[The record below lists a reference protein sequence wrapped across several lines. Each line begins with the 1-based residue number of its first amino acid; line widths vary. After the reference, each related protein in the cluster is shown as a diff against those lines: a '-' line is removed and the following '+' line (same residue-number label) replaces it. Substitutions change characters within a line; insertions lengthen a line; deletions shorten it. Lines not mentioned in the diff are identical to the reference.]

1 MTTTITHWIG
11 GAAVAGT
18 SGRTIKVVNPA
29 TGEAVAETP
38 AGTAAEVD
46 LAVAAARA
54 AFPAWAATAP
64 AERAAV
70 VRRIADGLKG
80 RTEEIAAAITSEM
93 GAPITL
99 SRTAQAAFPVLVT
112 ESMLGVVD
120 HFPWTEQV
128 GGSLIVREPIG
139 VVGAITPWNFPLQ
152 QVVSKLTP
160 ALLAGNTIVFKPSEK
175 APLTAA
181 ILAEI
186 AAGAGLPGGV
196 LNVVYGDGPTV
207 GEAMSAHPGIDMI
220 SFTGSTRAGRRIGE
234 VAAATVKRVA
244 LELGGKGANL
254 ILDGADLDQ
263 AVTKGLALSFTNGGQ
278 VCGAWPRMLVPR
290 HLQDEIVE
298 RVVKAAAAYTVGD
311 PLDEA
316 TVIGPMA
323 SEEHRRKVDGYI
335 RRGIADGARLVYGG
349 PGKPEGFEDGAYV
362 RPTVF
367 ADVDPAGAIAQEE
380 IFGPVL
386 TIIPYADE
394 DEAVAIANGTMYGLT
409 SGVFGEREHALAVAR
424 RLRAGQVDVNDGH
437 WNPLAP
443 FGGYKQSGNGRE
455 FGRPGLEE
463 FLETKAIQI

>member
-1 MTTTITHWIG
+1 MTTTITHWIA

-18 SGRTIKVVNPA
+18 SGRTIKVINPA

-46 LAVAAARA
+46 LAVTAARS
-54 AFPAWAATAP
+54 AFPGWAATSP

-70 VRRIADGLKG
+70 VRRIADGLKS

-112 ESMLGVVD
+112 ESMLGVVED
-120 HFPWTEQV
+120 FPWTEQV

-181 ILAEI
+181 ILAEV
-186 AAGAGLPGGV
+186 ATGAGLPGGV

-207 GEAMSAHPGIDMI
+207 GEAISAHPGIDMI

-254 ILDGADLDQ
+254 ILDDADLEQ
-263 AVTKGLALSFTNGGQ
+263 AVTKGLAMAFTNGGQ
-278 VCGAWPRMLVPR
+278 VCGAWPRILVPR
-290 HLQDEIVE
+290 DRQDEIVE
-298 RVVKAAAAYTVGD
+298 LVVKAAAAYKVGD
-311 PLDEA
+311 PLDET

-323 SEEHRRKVDGYI
+323 SEEHRQKVDSYI

-349 PGKPEGFEDGAYV
+349 PGRPFEKGAYV

-367 ADVDPAGAIAQEE
+367 ADVDPASAIAQEE

-394 DEAVAIANGTMYGLT
+394 EEAVAIANGTMYGLT